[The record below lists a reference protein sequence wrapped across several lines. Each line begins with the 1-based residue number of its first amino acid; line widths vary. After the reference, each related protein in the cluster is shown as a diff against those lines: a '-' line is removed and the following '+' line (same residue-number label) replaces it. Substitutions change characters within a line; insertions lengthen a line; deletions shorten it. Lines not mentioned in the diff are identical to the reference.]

1 MIKRILKSKNSQ
13 NSIWNILEVLVSPL
27 ILFVSIPF
35 FLQQLGTEEYG
46 IWMFVNTI
54 VVLLQSLNL
63 GLNTSTYK
71 HVSSAIAT
79 NENKQIT
86 QTLTTNLS
94 LTILIS
100 VVGFIVIGILAC
112 LIHWFDLFI
121 DFPSQKPT
129 IIACLFLGG
138 FVLFSKLSEQI
149 LYTVYRAFE
158 DFKYVTLLTLCS
170 KLVIVLGSII
180 IAFFTKSIVFI
191 LLYNAIISLLFVS
204 INYRLMKRFI
214 PFYRFH
220 FQLSKA
226 AIQFEVSYSFFVW
239 LQSSAVVLTYQ
250 GDRILVSS
258 GFGLETL
265 SYYTIVATIFNHI
278 HMAFAAM
285 TGWVFPQIAKNQHD
299 PSYLTQLYRNTRN
312 VSAFIAIILLA
323 IFTFIAEPLFN
334 IWLGSTNFQQIAMYL
349 NLFAMF
355 EFVFIFTI
363 MPNFFLNG
371 SGYEKLNLKI
381 TLVYTV
387 LNIIGMLVGYFVLNS
402 VTGILLGLFLTT
414 IIGMFILHYKMD
426 QLFQLSQKAFSATA
440 LLLVPSLLGCGIA
453 YFDLW
458 VVKTLF
464 LVATIVSAYVFFI
477 KKPKTTFN
485 AFIQ

>member
-129 IIACLFLGG
+129 IIASLFLGG

-170 KLVIVLGSII
+170 KLVIVLGSIM

-191 LLYNAIISLLFVS
+191 LLYNAVISLLFLS

-285 TGWVFPQIAKNQHD
+285 TGWVFTKIKKNQHD

-334 IWLGSTNFQQIAMYL
+334 IWLGSTNFQKIATYL

-387 LNIIGMLVGYFVLNS
+387 LNILGMLVGYFVLNS
-402 VTGILLGLFLTT
+402 VTGILLGLFFTT

-440 LLLVPSLLGCGIA
+440 LLFVPSLLGCGIA

-464 LVATIVSAYVFFI
+464 LVATIVSAFVFFI